1 MERITRFRATIL
13 ITLVSSI
20 LVFFAARLYY
30 MQIIETGGVVD
41 NTTVFVTKTRVKAA
55 RGDILDRNGN
65 LLVSNRASFDLV
77 INHYVLTSSENPNQ
91 HLLNLVNL
99 CREMD
104 IAYTD
109 HLPITKTAPFTYT
122 LDEYGSTWRNYFQEY
137 LFRRGDGFDSDI
149 TAPLLIDKLRESYH
163 IPAEW
168 SDEDARA
175 VLGLRYEL
183 SLRTIPNVYLSNFVF
198 RADAPADILAHVS
211 ELNIPGMMVEASTVR
226 EYNTK
231 YAAHILGYVGAMS
244 PAQWEYY
251 KNLEGMNY
259 AMDAEVGQSGLE
271 AAFEEQLHGTDG
283 YRIDYV
289 TKDGT
294 VIKTEYDPAP
304 KAGNNVEVSIDL
316 NLQMVGEDFLGQVMQ
331 GLRDAGEDGSDAEGA
346 AVVAMDVK
354 TGQVLVCASYPTYDP
369 SLFFQNYNEI
379 LQADYQ
385 PLVNR
390 ALGLAYPPGSTYK
403 MSMVVAG
410 INYGLITQ
418 YTPITDQGVYNE
430 YADSGYAPQCLWWT
444 NYRLSHG
451 TLTAAEALRDSC
463 NYFFY
468 FLGDHLSIAKID
480 SIAKGLGL
488 GEPTGV
494 ELYEILG
501 VRANTETKKA
511 LYTGTDALWYPAD
524 AIATSIGQGINK
536 FTPMQLAVYTS
547 TLANEGTRMKA
558 TFLSRVVSADYRS
571 LISKAEP
578 TVLSQLEISP
588 EAVAAYKEGMRMVCA
603 ERRGTAYKIFGN
615 YPIEVSAKT
624 GTAQTGPGQS
634 DNGAFVCFAPSNDPQ
649 IAIAVYGEKAGHGSD
664 MAAVAKA
671 ILDAYFQ
678 VDDNADV
685 VVNENQVS

>member
-13 ITLVSSI
+13 ITLVSGI
-20 LVFFAARLYY
+20 LLFFAARLYY

-55 RGDILDRNGN
+55 RGDILDCNGN
-65 LLVSNRASFDLV
+65 LMVSNRASFDLV

-91 HLLNLVNL
+91 SLYNLVQL
-99 CREMD
+99 CRQLD
-104 IAYTD
+104 IDYVD

-122 LDEYGSTWRNYFQEY
+122 LEEYGSTWRSYFQEY

-149 TAPLLIDKLRESYH
+149 TAPLLIDKLRDSYR

-183 SLRTIPNVYLSNFVF
+183 SLRTLPNVYLSNFVF
-198 RADAPADILAHVS
+198 KADASAEVLSAVS

-226 EYNTK
+226 EYNTS

-244 PAQWEYY
+244 PDQWEYY

-271 AAFEEQLHGTDG
+271 LAFEEQLHGTDG

-294 VIKTEYDPAP
+294 VIKTEYNPAP

-316 NLQMVGEDFLGQVMQ
+316 NLQMVGEDMLGQVMR
-331 GLRDAGEDGSDAEGA
+331 GLREAGGDGADAEGA

-369 SLFFQNYNEI
+369 SLFFKNYNQI
-379 LQADYQ
+379 LEGEFR

-403 MSMVVAG
+403 MSMVVGA
-410 INYGLITQ
+410 INYGIITQ
-418 YTPITDQGVYNE
+418 YTPITDYGVYDE
-430 YADSGYAPQCLWWT
+430 YADSNYAPQCLWWT
-444 NYRLSHG
+444 NYRQSHG

-468 FLGDHLSIAKID
+468 YLGDHMSVSKID
-480 SIAKGLGL
+480 ATAKGLGL

-494 ELYEILG
+494 ELYEVIG
-501 VRANTETKKA
+501 TRANTEAKKA
-511 LYTGTDALWYPAD
+511 QYTGADALWYPAD
-524 AIATSIGQGINK
+524 AIAASIGQGLNR

-547 TLANEGTRMKA
+547 TLANEGTRMNA

-578 TVLSQLEISP
+578 TVVSQMEISD
-588 EAVAAYKEGMRMVCA
+588 EAITAYKEGMRLVCSD
-603 ERRGTAYKIFGN
+603 RRGTAYKIFGS

-634 DNGAFVCFAPSNDPQ
+634 DNGAFVCFAPSSDPQ

-678 VDDNADV
+678 VDENADV
-685 VVNENQVS
+685 VINENQVS

>member
-13 ITLVSSI
+13 VTLI
-20 LVFFAARLYY
+20 CGIMLFFAARLYY

-41 NTTVFVTKTRVKAA
+41 NTTVFITKTRVKAA
-55 RGDILDRNGN
+55 RGDILDCNGN

-91 HLLNLVNL
+91 SLFELVQL
-99 CREMD
+99 CRQLGIE
-104 IAYTD
+104 YTD
-109 HLPITKTAPFTYT
+109 HLPVTKTAPFTYT
-122 LDEYGSTWRNYFQEY
+122 LEEYGSTWRSYFQEY

-163 IPAEW
+163 IPADW

-183 SLRTIPNVYLSNFVF
+183 SLRTLPNVYLSNFVF
-198 RADAPADILAHVS
+198 KADANAETLAAVS
-211 ELNIPGMMVEASTVR
+211 ELSVPGMMVEASTVR

-244 PAQWEYY
+244 PDQWEYY
-251 KNLEGMNY
+251 KNLEGASY
-259 AMDAEVGQSGLE
+259 AMDADVGQSGLE
-271 AAFEEQLHGTDG
+271 LAFEEQLHGTDG

-294 VIKTEYDPAP
+294 VIKTEYNPAP

-316 NLQMVGEDFLGQVMQ
+316 NLQMVGEDTLGKVMEE
-331 GLRDAGEDGSDAEGA
+331 LRLAEGDGSDAEGA
-346 AVVAMDVK
+346 AVVALDVK

-369 SLFFQNYNEI
+369 SLFFQNYNQI
-379 LQADYQ
+379 LQADYR

-410 INYGLITQ
+410 INNGVITQ
-418 YTPITDQGVYNE
+418 HTPIEDLGVYRE
-430 YADSGYAPQCLWWT
+430 YEESGYAPQCLLWT
-444 NYRLSHG
+444 NSRTSHG

-468 FLGDHLSIAKID
+468 YLGDHMSIAKID
-480 SIAKGLGL
+480 AVAKGLGL

-494 ELYEILG
+494 ELYEVMG
-501 VRANTETKKA
+501 TRANTETKKSH
-511 LYTGTDALWYPAD
+511 YTGTDALWYPAD

-536 FTPMQLAVYTS
+536 FTPMQLAVYTA

-578 TVLSQLEISP
+578 TVVSQMEISDD
-588 EAVAAYKEGMRMVCA
+588 AIAAYKEGMRLVCSVK
-603 ERRGTAYKIFGN
+603 RGTAYKIFGN

-678 VDDNADV
+678 VDEYADLV
-685 VVNENQVS
+685 INENQVS

>member
-1 MERITRFRATIL
+1 
-13 ITLVSSI
+13 
-20 LVFFAARLYY
+20 
-30 MQIIETGGVVD
+30 
-41 NTTVFVTKTRVKAA
+41 
-55 RGDILDRNGN
+55 
-65 LLVSNRASFDLV
+65 
-77 INHYVLTSSENPNQ
+77 
-91 HLLNLVNL
+91 
-99 CREMD
+99 
-104 IAYTD
+104 
-109 HLPITKTAPFTYT
+109 
-122 LDEYGSTWRNYFQEY
+122 
-137 LFRRGDGFDSDI
+137 
-149 TAPLLIDKLRESYH
+149 
-163 IPAEW
+163 
-168 SDEDARA
+168 

-198 RADAPADILAHVS
+198 RADAPADILASVS

-244 PAQWEYY
+244 PDQWEYY

-294 VIKTEYDPAP
+294 VIKTEYNPAP

-316 NLQMVGEDFLGQVMQ
+316 NLQMVGEDNLGRVMQ
-331 GLRDAGEDGSDAEGA
+331 ELRDAGGDGSDAEGA
-346 AVVAMDVK
+346 AVVVMDVK

-369 SLFFQNYNEI
+369 SLFFQNYNQI
-379 LQADYQ
+379 LQADHQ

-418 YTPITDQGVYNE
+418 YTPIEDMGVYRE
-430 YADSGYAPQCLWWT
+430 YEDSGYAPQCLLYT
-444 NYRLSHG
+444 NSRTSHG

-468 FLGDHLSIAKID
+468 YLGDHLSIAKID
-480 SIAKGLGL
+480 GVAKGLGL

-494 ELYEILG
+494 ELYETIG

-511 LYTGTDALWYPAD
+511 HYTGTDSLWYPAD

-536 FTPMQLAVYTS
+536 FTPMQLAVYAS

-571 LISKAEP
+571 LISKSEP
-578 TVLSQLEISP
+578 TVADQLDISP
-588 EAVAAYKEGMRMVCA
+588 EAVTAYKEGMRLVCSHP
-603 ERRGTAYKIFGN
+603 RGTAYKVFGK
-615 YPIEVSAKT
+615 YGIEVSAKT

-649 IAIAVYGEKAGHGSD
+649 IAIAVYGEKAGHGSS

-678 VDDNADV
+678 VDESAEIII
-685 VVNENQVS
+685 NENEVG

>member
-1 MERITRFRATIL
+1 MERITRLRA
-13 ITLVSSI
+13 SI
-20 LVFFAARLYY
+20 LVGVVCAILLFFAGRLYY

-41 NTTVFVTKTRVKAA
+41 NTTIFVTRTRVKAA

-65 LLVSNRASFDLV
+65 LMVSNRASFDLV

-91 HLLNLVNL
+91 SLYALVKL
-99 CREMD
+99 CDKLEID
-104 IAYTD
+104 YVD

-122 LDEYGSTWRNYFQEY
+122 LEQYGSTWRNYFQEY

-149 TAPLLIDKLRESYH
+149 TAPLLLEKLRESYH

-183 SLRTIPNVYLSNFVF
+183 SLRTLPNVYLANYVF
-198 RADAPADILAHVS
+198 RADVDSEILSAVS

-231 YAAHILGYVGAMS
+231 YAAHILGYVGAMN
-244 PAQWEYY
+244 PDQWEYY
-251 KNLEGMNY
+251 KNLEHLEY

-271 AAFEEQLHGTDG
+271 LAFEEQLHGTDG

-304 KAGNNVEVSIDL
+304 KAGNNVEVSVDL
-316 NLQMVGEDFLGQVMQ
+316 NLQMVGEDKLAEVMTH
-331 GLRDAGEDGSDAEGA
+331 LRELGEDGGDAEGA
-346 AVVAMDVK
+346 AVVVIDVK

-369 SLFFQNYNEI
+369 SLFFENYNQI
-379 LQADYQ
+379 LNTEYR

-390 ALGLAYPPGSTYK
+390 ALNLAYPPGSTYK
-403 MSMVVAG
+403 MSMVVAA
-410 INYGLITQ
+410 INYGIINQ
-418 YTPITDQGVYNE
+418 HTPITDYGVYKE
-430 YADSGYAPQCLWWT
+430 YIDSGYAPQCLWWT
-444 NYRLSHG
+444 NYRASHG

-468 FLGDHLSIAKID
+468 YLGDHMSISKID
-480 SIAKGLGL
+480 ATAKGLGL
-488 GEPTGV
+488 GEKTGV
-494 ELYEILG
+494 ELTETSG
-501 VRANTETKKA
+501 VRANTDSKKA
-511 LYTGTDALWYPAD
+511 LYSGTDALWYPAD
-524 AIATSIGQGINK
+524 AIAASIGQGLNR
-536 FTPMQLAVYTS
+536 FTPMQLAVYTA

-558 TFLSRVVSADYRS
+558 TFLSRVVSSDYRS
-571 LISKAEP
+571 LLSKAEP
-578 TVLSQLEISP
+578 TVMSQMDISP
-588 EAVAAYKEGMRMVCA
+588 DAVAAYKEGMRLVCSA
-603 ERRGTAYKIFGN
+603 KRGTAYSIFGS
-615 YPIEVSAKT
+615 YPIAVSAKT
-624 GTAQTGPGQS
+624 GTAQNGKGQS
-634 DNGAFVCFAPSNDPQ
+634 DNGAFVCYAPSDDPQ

-671 ILDAYFQ
+671 IMDVYFA
-678 VDDNADV
+678 VNEYTEV
-685 VVNENQVS
+685 ITNENQVS

>member
-13 ITLVSSI
+13 ICIVGVI
-20 LVFFAARLYY
+20 LAFFSARLYY

-41 NTTVFVTKTRVKAA
+41 NTTIFVTKTRVKAA

-65 LLVSNRASFDLV
+65 LMVSNRASFDLV

-91 HLLNLVNL
+91 SLYNLVKL
-99 CREMD
+99 CQDLE
-104 IAYTD
+104 IQYSD
-109 HLPITKTAPFTYT
+109 HLPISKTAPFTYT
-122 LDEYGSTWRNYFQEY
+122 LEEYSSTWRSYFQEY

-149 TAPLLIDKLRESYH
+149 TAPLLIEKLRDSYH

-168 SDEDARA
+168 TDEEARA

-183 SLRTIPNVYLSNFVF
+183 SLRTIPNVYLANYVF
-198 RADAPADILAHVS
+198 RADVDSETLSAVS

-244 PAQWEYY
+244 PDQWEYY
-251 KNLEGMNY
+251 KNLEHLDY

-271 AAFEEQLHGTDG
+271 LAFEEELHGTDG

-294 VIKTEYDPAP
+294 VIKTEYNPAP

-316 NLQMVGEDFLGQVMQ
+316 NLQIVGEDKLSHVMEE
-331 GLRDAGEDGSDAEGA
+331 LRAEGGDGSDAEGA
-346 AVVAMDVK
+346 AVVAIDVK
-354 TGQVLVCASYPTYDP
+354 TGQVLVCASYPSYDP
-369 SLFFQNYNEI
+369 SLFFQNYNQI
-379 LQADYQ
+379 LNTEYR

-403 MSMVVAG
+403 MSMVVSAINNG
-410 INYGLITQ
+410 IITQ
-418 YTPITDQGVYNE
+418 YTPITDYGVYKE
-430 YADSGYAPQCLWWT
+430 YADSGYKPQCLWWT
-444 NYRLSHG
+444 NYRTSHG

-468 FLGDHLSIAKID
+468 YLGDHMSISKID
-480 SIAKGLGL
+480 ETAKGLGL
-488 GEPTGV
+488 GESTGV
-494 ELYEILG
+494 ELYEVTG

-511 LYTGTDALWYPAD
+511 QYTGTDALWYPAD
-524 AIATSIGQGINK
+524 AIAASIGQGLNR
-536 FTPMQLAVYTS
+536 FTPMQLAVYTA

-571 LISKAEP
+571 LIHKSEP
-578 TVLSQLEISP
+578 TVMSQMNIS
-588 EAVAAYKEGMRMVCA
+588 ADAISAYKEGMRLVCSVK
-603 ERRGTAYKIFGN
+603 RGTAYSIFGS
-615 YPIEVSAKT
+615 YPIAVSAKT

-634 DNGAFVCFAPSNDPQ
+634 DNGAFVCYAPSDDPQ

-671 ILDAYFQ
+671 IMDVYFA
-678 VDDNADV
+678 VNEYTEIIT
-685 VVNENQVS
+685 NENQIS

>member
-13 ITLVSSI
+13 ITLVSGI
-20 LVFFAARLYY
+20 LLFFAARLYY

-41 NTTVFVTKTRVKAA
+41 NTTVFVTKTRVTAA
-55 RGDILDRNGN
+55 RGDILDCNGN
-65 LLVSNRASFDLV
+65 LMVSNRASFDLV

-91 HLLNLVNL
+91 SLYNLVQL
-99 CREMD
+99 CRQLD
-104 IAYTD
+104 IDYVD

-122 LDEYGSTWRNYFQEY
+122 LEEYGSTWRSYFQEY

-149 TAPLLIDKLRESYH
+149 TAPLLIDKLRDSYR

-183 SLRTIPNVYLSNFVF
+183 SLRTLPNVYLSNFVF
-198 RADAPADILAHVS
+198 KADASAEVLSAVS

-226 EYNTK
+226 EYNTS

-244 PAQWEYY
+244 PDQWEYY

-271 AAFEEQLHGTDG
+271 LAFEEQLHGTDG

-294 VIKTEYDPAP
+294 VIKTEYNPAP

-316 NLQMVGEDFLGQVMQ
+316 NLQMVGEDMLGQVMR
-331 GLRDAGEDGSDAEGA
+331 GLREAGGDGADAEGA

-369 SLFFQNYNEI
+369 SLFFKNYNQI
-379 LQADYQ
+379 LEGEFR

-403 MSMVVAG
+403 MSMVVGA
-410 INYGLITQ
+410 INYGIITQ
-418 YTPITDQGVYNE
+418 YTPITDYGVYDE
-430 YADSGYAPQCLWWT
+430 YADSNYAPQCLWWT
-444 NYRLSHG
+444 NYRQSHG

-468 FLGDHLSIAKID
+468 YLGDHMSVSKID
-480 SIAKGLGL
+480 ATAKGLGL

-494 ELYEILG
+494 ELYEVIG
-501 VRANTETKKA
+501 TRANTEAKKA
-511 LYTGTDALWYPAD
+511 QYTGADALWYPAD
-524 AIATSIGQGINK
+524 AIAASIGQGLNR

-547 TLANEGTRMKA
+547 TLANEGTRMNA

-578 TVLSQLEISP
+578 TVVSQMEISD
-588 EAVAAYKEGMRMVCA
+588 EAITAYKEGMRLVCSD
-603 ERRGTAYKIFGN
+603 RRGTAYKIFGS

-624 GTAQTGPGQS
+624 GTAETGPGQS
-634 DNGAFVCFAPSNDPQ
+634 DNGAFVCFAPSSDPQ

-678 VDDNADV
+678 VDENADV
-685 VVNENQVS
+685 VINENQVS

>member
-1 MERITRFRATIL
+1 MERITRFRATV
-13 ITLVSSI
+13 LVSLVCAI
-20 LVFFAARLYY
+20 LLFFAGRLYY
-30 MQIIETGGVVD
+30 MQIIKTGGVVD

-65 LLVSNRASFDLV
+65 LMVSNRASFDLV
-77 INHYVLTSSENPNQ
+77 INHYVLTSSESPNRS
-91 HLLNLVNL
+91 LYELVKL
-99 CREMD
+99 CEKLEID
-104 IAYTD
+104 YTD

-122 LDEYGSTWRNYFQEY
+122 LEEYSSTWRNYFQEY

-149 TAPLLIDKLRESYH
+149 TAPLLIEKLRESYH

-168 SDEDARA
+168 TDDEARA

-183 SLRTIPNVYLSNFVF
+183 SLRTLPNVYLANYVF
-198 RADAPADILAHVS
+198 KADVDSGTLSAVS

-244 PAQWEYY
+244 PDQWEYY
-251 KNLEGMNY
+251 KNLEHLSY

-271 AAFEEQLHGTDG
+271 LAFEEQLHGTDG

-294 VIKTEYDPAP
+294 VIKTEFDPAP

-316 NLQMVGEDFLGQVMQ
+316 NLQMVGEDKLGQVIQ
-331 GLRDAGEDGSDAEGA
+331 DLRAEAGDGGDAEGG
-346 AVVAMDVK
+346 AVVAIDVK

-369 SLFFQNYNEI
+369 SLFFENYNQI
-379 LQADYQ
+379 LNTEYR

-403 MSMVVAG
+403 MSMVAAAINNG
-410 INYGLITQ
+410 IITQ
-418 YTPITDQGVYNE
+418 YTPITDYGVYKE
-430 YADSGYAPQCLWWT
+430 YADSGYKPQCLWWT
-444 NYRLSHG
+444 NYRTSHG

-468 FLGDHLSIAKID
+468 YLGDHMSIAKID
-480 SIAKGLGL
+480 DTAKGLGL

-494 ELYEILG
+494 ELYEVTG

-511 LYTGTDALWYPAD
+511 HYTGTDALWYPAD
-524 AIATSIGQGINK
+524 AIAASIGQGLNR
-536 FTPMQLAVYTS
+536 FTPMQLAVYTA
-547 TLANEGTRMKA
+547 TLANEGTRLKA
-558 TFLSRVVSADYRS
+558 TFLSRVVSSDYRS
-571 LISKAEP
+571 LISKSEV
-578 TVLSQLEISP
+578 TVMSEMTMSA
-588 EAVAAYKEGMRMVCA
+588 EAVAAYKEGMRLVCSV
-603 ERRGTAYKIFGN
+603 RRGTAYSIFGN
-615 YPIEVSAKT
+615 YPIAVSAKT

-634 DNGAFVCFAPSNDPQ
+634 DNGAFVCYAPSDDPQ

-664 MAAVAKA
+664 MAAVARA
-671 ILDAYFQ
+671 IMDVYFA
-678 VDDNADV
+678 VNEYTEV
-685 VVNENQVS
+685 ITNENQIG